1 MNEPTKYQAF
11 ARKAYTPFGERD
23 EMWHPE
29 IIAECDVIDAEEKAR
44 LEAEQAKIKEVV
56 EKTAD
61 ISAALTGNI
70 IVKVHFKGS
79 HAKKKALTPTEKALV
94 MTKPPEVKTKIGG
107 DKPLF
112 ECEEYDDLI
121 SFIADRRNEFARF
134 GIPHVAFEGA
144 CVTSVHNIPAIE
156 ALAAKTEIELEQHVS
171 RFLTHWPHAI
181 EQAKDRLG
189 PLFNPE
195 DYTKAEDLRS
205 MFKFGHTWLAFGV
218 PDELKQFDAAIYAKA
233 QAKAKAVWD
242 EIEANGVAL
251 LRETIADMVGALA
264 ESLTPKEDGSKRKF
278 FPSSVEKIQQFVE
291 TFKQRNICKDIELE
305 IEVERLRKMVSGI
318 DVDKLSAGAKGDD
331 ALRAKV
337 KAQMEQAK
345 LDLDKLTVSA
355 SARVMKLSD

>member
-11 ARKAYTPFGERD
+11 ARKAYTPLGERD
-23 EMWHPE
+23 EMWHDL
-29 IIAECDVIDAEEKAR
+29 IIAECDVMDAEEHAR
-44 LEAEQAKIKEVV
+44 IEAEKAKIKEVV
-56 EKTAD
+56 EATAD

-70 IVKVHFKGS
+70 LVKVHFKGS

-94 MTKPPEVKTKIGG
+94 MAKPPEVKTKIGG

-121 SFIADRRNEFARF
+121 SFISDRRNEFARF

-156 ALAAKTEIELEQHVS
+156 DLAVRTEKELAEKVDD
-171 RFLTHWPHAI
+171 FIKVWPDAI

-195 DYTKAEDLRS
+195 DYTKPEELRAL
-205 MFKFGHTWLAFGV
+205 FKFGHTWLAFGV

-233 QAKAKAVWD
+233 QAKAKAVWA
-242 EIEANGVAL
+242 EIEANGIAL
-251 LRETIADMVGALA
+251 LRETIADMVGSLA

-278 FPSSVEKIQQFVE
+278 HASSVEKIQQFVD

-305 IEVERLRKMVSGI
+305 IEVERLRKMVEGV
-318 DVDKLSAGAKGDD
+318 DVEKLSAGAKGDD
-331 ALRAKV
+331 ALREKV
-337 KAQMEQAK
+337 KLQMEQAK
-345 LDLDKLTVSA
+345 LNLDQLTVSA
-355 SARVMKLSD
+355 SARQIKLVD